1 MVFHREVIG
10 RGRGYRRD
18 RRVGQTERKTI
29 EFTVTITD
37 DAFRLLKYHGKLQLV
52 GFSYNK
58 KCTNVVMWKD
68 EEYEYICVK

>member
-10 RGRGYRRD
+10 RGKGYRRD

-37 DAFRLLKYHGKLQLV
+37 DAFRLLKYHGN
-52 GFSYNK
+52 YN
-58 KCTNVVMWKD
+58 W
-68 EEYEYICVK
+68 